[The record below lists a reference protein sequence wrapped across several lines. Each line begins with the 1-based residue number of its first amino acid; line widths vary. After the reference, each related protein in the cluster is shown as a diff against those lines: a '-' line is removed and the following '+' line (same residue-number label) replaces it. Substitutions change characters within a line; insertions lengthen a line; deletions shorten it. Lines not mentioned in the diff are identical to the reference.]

1 MKFTAVV
8 QTRERLQDPALGPPA
23 SSTFFTADS
32 APRKPISLWDPSQNG
47 LFTDPPQRQRE
58 NAGLPVRSYAV
69 PLTSTNSIEPSG
81 ASTRYGPFG
90 RTVILT
96 VAMRPPI
103 EICLKYEDNSF
114 WLPASSRQQ
123 GKADSSGVRLPRND
137 DAEIVSYK
145 KETEAKRQTP

>member
-47 LFTDPPQRQRE
+47 LFTDPPQRQSE

-69 PLTSTNSIEPSG
+69 PLTSTSSIEPSG

-103 EICLKYEDNSF
+103 EMCLKYEDNSF
-114 WLPASSRQQ
+114 WLLASSLRRKQQ
-123 GKADSSGVRLPRND
+123 IPQGLGSL
-137 DAEIVSYK
+137 EM
-145 KETEAKRQTP
+145 TPLE